1 MPIYTYRCNTCG
13 KTEIAYRKIA
23 ERDEMP
29 KLRCQCHAGLET
41 QPRNV
46 SRVVEAPYIAPDIQA
61 YQAVAVD
68 VATGKPP
75 VISSRSAHREF
86 LQRNGYTEVGN
97 ESLNRNRKEGEVRG
111 DFNLRGDL
119 TKATREVLGKQ
130 S

>member
-1 MPIYTYRCNTCG
+1 MPIYTIRCACCEHEHDIYRTVD
-13 KTEIAYRKIA
+13 
-23 ERDEMP
+23 ERDHDLPMHCGERMTR
-29 KLRCQCHAGLET
+29 KVT
-41 QPRNV
+41 
-46 SRVVEAPYIAPDIQA
+46 APYVAPDIQA

-75 VISSRSAHREF
+75 VINSRSAHREF

-97 ESLNRNRKEGEVRG
+97 ESLTRNRKEGEVRG

-119 TKATREVLGKQ
+119 TKATREVLGKR